1 MGRRTWRLTRAGIRL
16 TETVKSKIRKVGS
29 AHSGRVGKARNG
41 VDVYHFAR
49 TEGSGEQGLERLN
62 RPHATSLRVGLRR
75 ASPTSP
81 RTQGRTSCT
90 AVSASARCGPPA
102 RAQRTAMP
110 AKMAPTPA
118 PGCDAPI
125 KGAGCW
131 PASYPP
137 RDAVC
142 TSRGMSSRRGE
153 VSNRRPAARS
163 AGPSGTAPLTTVANR
178 LYFKKRSLTHNRACR
193 AVAGP
198 LAGLF
203 INPYT

>member
-102 RAQRTAMP
+102 RAQRTAMS

-125 KGAGCW
+125 GRAPAVGRRLIRHATPFALLGGCLHGAGRCQI
-131 PASYPP
+131 
-137 RDAVC
+137 
-142 TSRGMSSRRGE
+142 
-153 VSNRRPAARS
+153 
-163 AGPSGTAPLTTVANR
+163 AGPSE
-178 LYFKKRSLTHNRACR
+178 SLRRALGHSPAHNC
-193 AVAGP
+193 GEP
-198 LAGLF
+198 SLF
-203 INPYT
+203 